1 MAVDWINDKI
11 YWTVGDKIYEIDPN
25 TNNVIVITTL
35 TDGNPMGIGVFPRTN
50 NA

>member
-11 YWTVGDKIYEIDPN
+11 YWTAGDKIYEIDPN

-35 TDGNPMGIGVFPRTN
+35 TDGNPMGIGVFPHKN